1 MTRNL
6 FEQQLHRLQ
15 DEILEL
21 GSSVDQSMMEAVV
34 ALRRRDLP
42 MARRLDAHDEVINKK
57 RFAIEEDCLT
67 LIATQ
72 QPMARDLRILA
83 AILEVIT
90 ELERMGDYVKGIA
103 HIITMLGPEPLP
115 PDLLDHFDS
124 MAAQSTKMLRESL
137 EAFVAGDAKAAR
149 QIPVGDDE
157 VDKLYNLI
165 YRDLVNQMI
174 ANPDL
179 IDHATHLLWVAHDL
193 ERFADRVSNIC
204 ERTLFFTTG
213 EMMEIRSSDD
223 HTHHP
228 SYNPHAEKNPKTEK

>member
-21 GSSVDQSMMEAVV
+21 GSSVDQSLLEVVV
-34 ALRRRDLP
+34 ALRRRDLAA
-42 MARRLDAHDEVINKK
+42 ARRLEAHDEVINKK

-90 ELERMGDYVKGIA
+90 ELERMGDYVKGIG

-124 MAAQSTKMLRESL
+124 MASLSTKMLRRSL
-137 EAFVAGDAKAAR
+137 DAFIAGDARAAKA
-149 QIPVGDDE
+149 IPAGDDE
-157 VDKLYNLI
+157 VDKLYNMV
-165 YRDLVNQMI
+165 YRELVNQMI
-174 ANPDL
+174 ANPDT
-179 IDHATHLLWVAHDL
+179 IDHATHLLWVAHNL

-204 ERTLFFTTG
+204 ERTLFFATG
-213 EMMEIRSSDD
+213 EMMELRSTNDE
-223 HTHHP
+223 TKHP
-228 SYNPHAEKNPKTEK
+228 SYRIPDGE

>member
-1 MTRNL
+1 LAT
-6 FEQQLHRLQ
+6 
-15 DEILEL
+15 
-21 GSSVDQSMMEAVV
+21 
-34 ALRRRDLP
+34 
-42 MARRLDAHDEVINKK
+42 ARRLYAHDEVINKK

-124 MAAQSTKMLRESL
+124 MAVQSTRMLRQSL
-137 EAFVAGDAKAAR
+137 EAFVAGDAKAAKE
-149 QIPVGDDE
+149 IPNGDDE
-157 VDKLYNLI
+157 VDKLYNII
-165 YRDLVNQMI
+165 YRELVKQMI
-174 ANPDL
+174 ANPDS

-204 ERTLFFTTG
+204 ERTLFFATG
-213 EMMEIRSSDD
+213 EMMEIRASDD
-223 HTHHP
+223 HTHSP
-228 SYNPHAEKNPKTEK
+228 NYNPHAEKKPKTDK